1 MLLEGQEQLLLM
13 RKDGLVIHTLKVL
26 HRVRDRLVA
35 LRLHTLI
42 LPRLRILLLRL
53 LCRLLM
59 LGLIKT
65 ILLHHNFLSCMLY
78 LLRWLH
84 GYKLLFLLCSL
95 RLLVGSGTRLDLSS
109 FFSQTPVLVSTK
121 ITGIFTT
128 VGTPSTA
135 TLLRIYNN
143 ITCKNYEHKMDLR

>member
-1 MLLEGQEQLLLM
+1 MLRLILKGFRIFAVKAVPPMFPATRYSHLLRCLVGALGLLDGRDVLYLLSIWYGEELLLGVQEQLLLM
-13 RKDGLVIHTLKVL
+13 RKDELLIHTLKVL

-78 LLRWLH
+78 LLRWLFGH
-84 GYKLLFLLCSL
+84 KLLFLL
-95 RLLVGSGTRLDLSS
+95 
-109 FFSQTPVLVSTK
+109 
-121 ITGIFTT
+121 
-128 VGTPSTA
+128 
-135 TLLRIYNN
+135 
-143 ITCKNYEHKMDLR
+143 